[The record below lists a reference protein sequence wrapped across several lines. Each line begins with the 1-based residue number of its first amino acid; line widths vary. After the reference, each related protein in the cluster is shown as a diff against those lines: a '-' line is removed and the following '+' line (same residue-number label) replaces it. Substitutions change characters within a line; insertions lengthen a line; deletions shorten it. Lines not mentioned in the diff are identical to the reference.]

1 MKKKEIKLIVEH
13 EMDLVK
19 YLSTKGIAKNKVKTY
34 IIDIF
39 VLLYISK
46 YDWISGIFI
55 ILANTI
61 KIKYKVNVK
70 F

>member
-1 MKKKEIKLIVEH
+1 MGKDYYIK
-13 EMDLVK
+13 
-19 YLSTKGIAKNKVKTY
+19 NNY
-34 IIDIF
+34 IF
-39 VLLYISK
+39 LYCNQVLLYISK